1 MAMIP
6 YSGQSRG
13 FFTKLAAGDGT
24 GLGDDVAALYL
35 SDANRRK
42 LPVIEEIAARR
53 GASINDV
60 VLAYLL
66 SQPLPTLPIVGASR
80 PEQVEQ
86 SVRACSLRLDRRE
99 LEALRA
105 A

>member
-1 MAMIP
+1 
-6 YSGQSRG
+6 
-13 FFTKLAAGDGT
+13 
-24 GLGDDVAALYL
+24 
-35 SDANRRK
+35 
-42 LPVIEEIAARR
+42 
-53 GASINDV
+53 

-86 SVRACSLRLDRRE
+86 SVRACALRLDPGE